1 MLSATSSLT
10 QLTRTFPAN
19 PQVSNT
25 MGTYLRNWQHTV
37 NTWVGILRSHIN
49 VNLVLHQ
56 VFSFLFD
63 VGNIYILLT
72 TLYGNPIT
80 WVCGWFRNFK
90 LPLKHQHSWVLWT
103 FTKFTQI
110 KESLLMYHCL
120 QDDTTQEECRTNDDR
135 GRWKTTLSWQITQI
149 RPEITV
155 KRSFY

>member
-80 WVCGWFRNFK
+80 WVCG
-90 LPLKHQHSWVLWT
+90 
-103 FTKFTQI
+103 
-110 KESLLMYHCL
+110 
-120 QDDTTQEECRTNDDR
+120 
-135 GRWKTTLSWQITQI
+135 
-149 RPEITV
+149 
-155 KRSFY
+155 